1 MSAIEYHTTVK
12 REFTQMDMIVFLAD
26 KIKWDQL
33 AELPYLSE
41 LLLALDTSIEKTSLV
56 YLDYL
61 LNSSQQLFIHG
72 RKKHKIN

>member
-1 MSAIEYHTTVK
+1 
-12 REFTQMDMIVFLAD
+12 MDMIVFLAD
-26 KIKWDQL
+26 KIKWDRL

-41 LLLALDTSIEKTSLV
+41 LLLALDTSLEKTSLV